1 MTKAAPDFDALRD
14 QMVQQQLVRRNIKDP
29 SVLEA
34 MRSVPRHLFVPEEVR
49 HMAYWDGP
57 LSIGQGQTISQP
69 YIVAFM
75 TQLLRLGGEEKVLE
89 IGCGSGYQAAI
100 LSCLAKRVIT
110 IERHESLAKEA
121 QERLQTLGYTNV
133 TVVVGDGTLGL
144 PSEAPFDA
152 IIITASAP
160 ALPTPLKDQL
170 APGGRMVAPVGSA
183 GNQVLEILERRTDDW
198 VLEHSIPVMFVPLIG
213 AYGWE
218 EGAWSRDSWWV

>member
-1 MTKAAPDFDALRD
+1 MTKAPPDFDALRE
-14 QMVQQQLVRRNIKDP
+14 QMVRQQLARRNIKDP
-29 SVLEA
+29 SVLDA
-34 MRSVPRHLFVPEEVR
+34 MQRVPRHLFIPEEAR

-75 TQLLRLGGEEKVLE
+75 TQLLRLQGGEKVLE
-89 IGCGSGYQAAI
+89 VGCGSGYQAAV
-100 LSCLAKRVIT
+100 LSCLAKQVIT

-121 QERLQTLGYTNV
+121 EERLQKLGYTNV
-133 TVVVGDGTLGL
+133 TVVVGDGTLGM

-160 ALPTPLKDQL
+160 ELPPPLKDQL
-170 APGGRMVAPVGSA
+170 AIGGRMVAPVGSA

-198 VLEHSIPVMFVPLIG
+198 YLEHSIPVMFVPLIG

-218 EGAWSRDSWWV
+218 ERAWSRDSWWL